1 MSFETYVILDHYT
14 AHGIVNL
21 FPTALIFIRIKF
33 SMASNLT
40 KVDWHCVFMVVLVL
54 VRITMQT
61 SLFEDV
67 DKCQHSKQNCYIS
80 ETAMGKKIYAQSNH
94 DSEYV
99 RSVYR

>member
-1 MSFETYVILDHYT
+1 
-14 AHGIVNL
+14 
-21 FPTALIFIRIKF
+21 
-33 SMASNLT
+33 
-40 KVDWHCVFMVVLVL
+40 
-54 VRITMQT
+54 MQT

-67 DKCQHSKQNCYIS
+67 DKYQNSKQNCYIS